1 MEEHHIDVISVQSFC
16 HHDKVGTEVS
26 YVHGVYLIEDVV
38 KVGLRCIFIFS
49 LNTTLNGE
57 LINGHRNNLLTFKPS
72 KRGCEVR

>member
-38 KVGLRCIFIFS
+38 KVGLHCIFIFS
-49 LNTTLNGE
+49 LT
-57 LINGHRNNLLTFKPS
+57 RP
-72 KRGCEVR
+72 